1 MVAETI
7 DLYDYFQMQRGNTK
21 GGALTAYRHGQLPGL
36 DKKIRPAILVIPGGG
51 YAFVSDSEMEPIALR
66 FFAAGFDAFTLDYGI
81 APEEHYPTQILQ
93 AGMAMLYLRREAAKL
108 DLDAQHIAAIG
119 FSAGGHLCGCIS
131 ILWDDPAL
139 VAAFG
144 KEECE
149 GIRPDASI
157 LAYPVITSDSRYWHK
172 GSFDNFCGDAVKA
185 EDYSLEKKVRP
196 SAPPCFI
203 WSTSADEA
211 VPAENAMM
219 LYTALRKAGVSAE
232 LHIFEKGCHGMSLC
246 NGETACAEPSVRVC
260 EHNAHWVGLALEFLA
275 EQGFAMRKAQ

>member
-1 MVAETI
+1 MLCETI
-7 DLYDYFQMQRGNTK
+7 DLYRYFGLEKQEGREGT
-21 GGALTAYRHGQLPGL
+21 LTTYVPHSIENELKPKLRPGM
-36 DKKIRPAILVIPGGG
+36 LVIPGGG
-51 YAFVSDSEMEPIALR
+51 YWFRSGREKEPVALAYLR
-66 FFAAGFDAFTLDYGI
+66 EGYCAFTLDYSVQTLFPVPLLE
-81 APEEHYPTQILQ
+81 A
-93 AGMAMLYLRREAAKL
+93 AMATIYLRENAAKYGL
-108 DLDAQHIAAIG
+108 DPAHLAAIG

-196 SAPPCFI
+196 STPPCFI

-219 LYTALRKAGVSAE
+219 LYTALRKAGVSVE